1 MTQTITY
8 YSIYTG
14 SYSEMADGFSIMVNN
29 VTADLNN
36 EECRILLYLC
46 TDLFTNSCVEDL
58 RGALLAF
65 AKQRQNQAGQSQ
77 AGDALLM
84 ELMFRMKRFDVLKK
98 VFGTNRQQVER
109 ILQEGRALSDYR
121 VLMAD
126 VSANLDKEELQSLIF
141 LLNCIL
147 PKERMARATSFLDV
161 VVELEKLDEV
171 SCDKLEL
178 LEQCLKNI
186 KRIDLVKR
194 IQAYQNRGQNV
205 PCAVPKVQN
214 SFKFTPGKCQSSVK
228 PVRRSQCCSKEFK
241 NLKLS
246 VPETGTQQQQA
257 FVKEYQIN
265 PEQRGLCVI
274 IDCVGFDGQM
284 LNQTFEHLGFRVIY
298 HSLLGLKETQKVLE
312 DLTRNQWPQKVNR
325 FVCCLISRGTDTHL
339 LATDSNGLGIRLED
353 LRQLFS
359 PNQCPS
365 LGGKPKLF
373 FTQIYRTTEAPPT
386 PSMDDEYLETD
397 GPKCQYSG
405 RQCADKRTVPVSA
418 DVLWSVCTA
427 EAKLLEDSGHQS
439 VYLHALHTA
448 LLRRHER
455 KRPLLDIM
463 TEVNRNVFSHNQ
475 QNPEK
480 KYQLQLSHT
489 LRETLYF

>member
-1 MTQTITY
+1 
-8 YSIYTG
+8 
-14 SYSEMADGFSIMVNN
+14 MADGFSIMVNS

-36 EECRILLYLC
+36 EERRILLYLC

-65 AKQRQNQAGQSQ
+65 AKQRQNQAGQSR

-126 VSANLDKEELQSLIF
+126 VNENLDKEELNSIIF
-141 LLNCIL
+141 LLNHIL

-178 LEQCLKNI
+178 LERCLRNI
-186 KRIDLVKR
+186 KRMDLVKR

-205 PCAVPKVQN
+205 PCVVPKVQN
-214 SFKFTPGKCQSSVK
+214 SFKFTPGKCQSPVK
-228 PVRRSQCCSKEFK
+228 PVRRSQCCSQELK

-246 VPETGTQQQQA
+246 VPETGTQPQQQPA
-257 FVKEYQIN
+257 FVTEYQIN
-265 PEQRGLCVI
+265 PAQRGLCVI

-284 LNQTFEHLGFRVIY
+284 LNQTFERLGFRVIF
-298 HSLLGLKETQKVLE
+298 HSLLGLRETLMVLK
-312 DLTRNQWPQKVNR
+312 DLTRNRSLQEVNR
-325 FVCCLISRGTDTHL
+325 FVCCLISRGTDTNL
-339 LATDSNGLGIRLED
+339 LATDSDVLGIRLED

-373 FTQIYRTTEAPPT
+373 FTQIYRTTEALPS
-386 PSMDDEYLETD
+386 PSMYDEYLETD
-397 GPKCQYSG
+397 GPKYRYSG
-405 RQCADKRTVPVSA
+405 RQSADKRTVPVSA

-448 LLRRHER
+448 LLMGHER
-455 KRPLLDIM
+455 KSPLLDIM

-480 KYQLQLSHT
+480 MYQLQLSHT
-489 LRETLYF
+489 LRETLYL

>member
-1 MTQTITY
+1 MTQTIS
-8 YSIYTG
+8 YSLYTG

-29 VTADLNN
+29 VTANLNK

-65 AKQRQNQAGQSQ
+65 AKQRPNQAGQSR

-98 VFGTNRQQVER
+98 VFGTNKQQVET
-109 ILQEGRALSDYR
+109 ILKEGRALSDYR

-126 VSANLDKEELQSLIF
+126 LNENLDKDELRCFVF
-141 LLNCIL
+141 LLRSML
-147 PKERMARATSFLDV
+147 PKEKITRTTSFLDV

-171 SCDKLEL
+171 SCENVEL
-178 LEQCLKNI
+178 LERCLSKM
-186 KRIDLVKR
+186 RRMDLVKR
-194 IQAYQNRGQNV
+194 IQTYQNRGQNL
-205 PCAVPKVQN
+205 PCPVPKVQN
-214 SFKFTPGKCQSSVK
+214 SSKLTPGNFPSSIK
-228 PVRRSQCCSKEFK
+228 PVKRPQSCSQELQ

-246 VPETGTQQQQA
+246 VPETGTQQQA

-284 LNQTFEHLGFRVIY
+284 LNQTFERLGFRVIL

-312 DLTRNQWPQKVNR
+312 DLVLNKSLQKVNR

-339 LATDSNGLGIRLED
+339 SATDLNGLGIRLED

-359 PNQCPS
+359 PNHCPS

-373 FTQIYRTTEAPPT
+373 FNQIYKTTVAPPT

-397 GPKCQYSG
+397 GPKCRYPG
-405 RQCADKRTVPVSA
+405 RDKRTVPVSA

-448 LLRRHER
+448 LLRGHER
-455 KRPLLDIM
+455 KSPLLDNM

-480 KYQLQLSHT
+480 YQLQLSHT
-489 LRETLYF
+489 LRETLYL

>member
-8 YSIYTG
+8 SIYTG
-14 SYSEMADGFSIMVNN
+14 SCSEMADGFTIIVNN

-36 EECRILLYLC
+36 EECRILRYLC

-65 AKQRQNQAGQSQ
+65 AKQRQNQTGQSQ

-126 VSANLDKEELQSLIF
+126 MNENLDKEELQSLIF
-141 LLNCIL
+141 LLNSIL

-178 LEQCLKNI
+178 LEHCLKNL
-186 KRIDLVKR
+186 KRMDLVKR
-194 IQAYQNRGQNV
+194 IQAYQKRGQNV
-205 PCAVPKVQN
+205 QCAVPKVQN

-228 PVRRSQCCSKEFK
+228 QVRRSQCCSQEFK

-274 IDCVGFDGQM
+274 IDCVGFDGEM
-284 LNQTFEHLGFRVIY
+284 LNQTFERLGFSVIF
-298 HSLLGLKETQKVLE
+298 HSLLGLKETWKVLE
-312 DLTRNQWPQKVNR
+312 DLTRNRSIQKVNR

-373 FTQIYRTTEAPPT
+373 FTQIYWTTEAPPT

-397 GPKCQYSG
+397 GPKCHSA

-427 EAKLLEDSGHQS
+427 EAKLLEDSAHQS
-439 VYLHALHTA
+439 IYLHALHTA
-448 LLRRHER
+448 LLRGHER
-455 KRPLLDIM
+455 KSPLLDIM

-475 QNPEK
+475 QNPDK
-480 KYQLQLSHT
+480 KYHLQLSHT
-489 LRETLYF
+489 LRDTLHL

>member
-1 MTQTITY
+1 MTQTNTC
-8 YSIYTG
+8 SIYTG
-14 SYSEMADGFSIMVNN
+14 SYSKMADGFSIMVNS
-29 VTADLNN
+29 VTTSLNK

-46 TDLFTNSCVEDL
+46 SDLFTNSCVEDL

-65 AKQRQNQAGQSQ
+65 AKQKQNQAGQSQ

-84 ELMFRMKRFDVLKK
+84 ELMFRMKRFDILKK
-98 VFGTNRQQVER
+98 VFGTNRQQVEG
-109 ILQEGRALSDYR
+109 ILQRGGVLSDYR

-126 VSANLDKEELQSLIF
+126 VNENLEKEELQSLMF
-141 LLNCIL
+141 LLSSIL

-171 SCDKLEL
+171 SCDKVDL
-178 LEQCLKNI
+178 LEQCLGNI
-186 KRIDLVKR
+186 KRFDLVKR
-194 IQAYQNRGQNV
+194 IQAYKNRGQKI
-205 PCAVPKVQN
+205 PCAETKVQN
-214 SFKFTPGKCQSSVK
+214 TFKFSPVKCQS
-228 PVRRSQCCSKEFK
+228 PVNQGRRQQCCSQEFK

-246 VPETGTQQQQA
+246 VPETGAQYQQA
-257 FVKEYQIN
+257 FVEEYQIN

-284 LNQTFEHLGFRVIY
+284 LNQTFERLGFMVIF

-312 DLTRNQWPQKVNR
+312 DLTRHRSLRRVNF

-339 LATDSNGLGIRLED
+339 LATDSNSLGFRLED
-353 LRQLFS
+353 LRQLFN

-373 FTQIYRTTEAPPT
+373 FTQIYSTTEAPLT
-386 PSMDDEYLETD
+386 ASMDDEFLETD
-397 GPKCQYSG
+397 GPKCHYS
-405 RQCADKRTVPVSA
+405 RTVPQSA

-427 EAKLLEDSGHQS
+427 EAKLLEGSGHQS
-439 VYLHALHTA
+439 VYLHALNSA
-448 LLRRHER
+448 LLRGHESCR
-455 KRPLLDIM
+455 KTPILDIM

-480 KYQLQLSHT
+480 KYQLQHSHT
-489 LRETLYF
+489 LRKNIYL